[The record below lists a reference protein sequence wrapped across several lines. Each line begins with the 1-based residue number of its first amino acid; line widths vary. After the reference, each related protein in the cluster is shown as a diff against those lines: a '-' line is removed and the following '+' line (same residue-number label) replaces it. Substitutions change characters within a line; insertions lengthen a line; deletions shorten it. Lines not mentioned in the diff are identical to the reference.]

1 MSGPSDEP
9 SDEPPDD
16 AHRERRALVVSIL
29 ASAVLGFAAATWGVL
44 VQADVLVFDGVYM
57 LAGIGLVAVSLLA
70 SRAAN
75 APPSAR
81 FPFGRSAATPLA
93 VAVQGAALLAA
104 LLYGVVSAVGTI
116 LQGGSP
122 VPATVLMVYG
132 VASAAASWLV
142 AVLVART
149 APTSELA
156 RAEVVAWRSGAVLS
170 IVVAVG
176 GFVAA
181 VLRSAGRDGLADHV
195 DPVLVLVAVALV
207 VHLPVRLVRDGMHEL
222 LEGAPTGTLA
232 AALDDAVARTRA
244 QFDLPEPTVRAT
256 KLGRRMYVEVTFVV
270 GEHGWEVDD
279 EDAVRRTLTARLDAL
294 PLDVWATV
302 ELTTDATFAD

>member
-9 SDEPPDD
+9 PDEPPDD

-149 APTSELA
+149 APASELA

-170 IVVAVG
+170 LVVAVG
-176 GFVAA
+176 GVVAA

-279 EDAVRRTLTARLDAL
+279 EDAVRRALTARLDAL

>member
-9 SDEPPDD
+9 PDEPPDD
-16 AHRERRALVVSIL
+16 ARRERRALVVSIL
-29 ASAVLGFAAATWGVL
+29 ASAVIGFAAATWGVL

-75 APPSAR
+75 APPTAR
-81 FPFGRSAATPLA
+81 FPFGRAAATPLA

-149 APTSELA
+149 APASELA
-156 RAEVVAWRSGAVLS
+156 HAEVVAWRSGAVLS
-170 IVVAVG
+170 LVVAVG
-176 GFVAA
+176 GIVAA

-232 AALDDAVARTRA
+232 AALDDAVTRTRE

-279 EDAVRRTLTARLDAL
+279 EDAVRRALTARLDAL
-294 PLDVWATV
+294 PLDVWATI
-302 ELTTDATFAD
+302 ELTTDPTLAG